1 MTLQLW
7 LGPSCS
13 PIIFTVCPFSNFK
26 MGVVE
31 NLEQYPS
38 REMLASRLI
47 VTLNS
52 DDAAYFG
59 GYVNE
64 NYQAMQDHM
73 GLDDAILARIARN
86 SFDASF
92 LESRLRKE
100 LKAELDAYLAANT
113 VVEQQCSP

>member
-26 MGVVE
+26 LGVVE

-52 DDAAYFG
+52 DDSAYFG

-73 GLDDAILARIARN
+73 GLDDATLARIARN
-86 SFDASF
+86 AVDASF
-92 LESRLRKE
+92 LESRRRKE

-113 VVEQQCSP
+113 VAEQ